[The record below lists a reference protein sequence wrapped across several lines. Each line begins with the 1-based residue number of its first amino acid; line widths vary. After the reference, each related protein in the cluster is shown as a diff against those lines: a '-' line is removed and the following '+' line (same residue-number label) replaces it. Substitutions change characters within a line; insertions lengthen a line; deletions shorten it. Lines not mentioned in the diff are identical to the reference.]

1 MCDTSFGLS
10 QAFEWLELLMLGAVG
25 FTHERWQKTFLL
37 ELQRYIDTQGR
48 GAHGPESAALSGYL
62 A

>member
-1 MCDTSFGLS
+1 
-10 QAFEWLELLMLGAVG
+10 MLGAVG
-25 FTHERWQKTFLL
+25 CNHARWQKTFKLKFY
-37 ELQRYIDTQGR
+37 RYIDTQGR